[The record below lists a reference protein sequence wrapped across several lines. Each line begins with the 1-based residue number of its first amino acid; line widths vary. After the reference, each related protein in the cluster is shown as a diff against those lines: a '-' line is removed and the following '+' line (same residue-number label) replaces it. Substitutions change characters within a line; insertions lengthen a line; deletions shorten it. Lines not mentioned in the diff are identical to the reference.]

1 MAKASAE
8 GDGGRILGRSP
19 PIDRM
24 TASPLDSV
32 ATVPGASLTAARVLL
47 AFMGA
52 TTLIM
57 GCLYLIAPQELAAVS
72 GLAIT
77 RPAAEAELR
86 GYYGGLQLGM
96 GVLFF
101 AGVLRLKHMR
111 AGLTAAAVL
120 FAGNG
125 LGRVLGI
132 ALAGAI
138 DSFNASGV
146 VFEFMFAGA
155 AIAILRS
162 PAFRSPA

>member
-1 MAKASAE
+1 MLDRPSMP
-8 GDGGRILGRSP
+8 SS
-19 PIDRM
+19 ID
-24 TASPLDSV
+24 
-32 ATVPGASLTAARVLL
+32 ASLPTRLGPARALL
-47 AFMGA
+47 AVMGA

-57 GCLYLIAPQELAAVS
+57 GTLYLIAPQQLAASS

-101 AGVLRLKHMR
+101 AGVIWPHHMR
-111 AGLTAAAVL
+111 AGLTAAAIL

-125 LGRVLGI
+125 LGRLLGVV
-132 ALAGAI
+132 LAGTI
-138 DSFNASGV
+138 DSFNAAGV
-146 VFEFMFAGA
+146 VFEFAFSLG

-162 PAFRSPA
+162 AAFRSTT